1 MEANKERQ
9 IEEIEAL
16 TSIYEDL
23 FELENE
29 DNYTGMYF
37 RAVQVKFVSI
47 CPAVYK
53 ILPTTKYN
61 RFYQYGFK
69 TD

>member
-29 DNYTGMYF
+29 NNYTGVF
-37 RAVQVKFVSI
+37 RF
-47 CPAVYK
+47 
-53 ILPTTKYN
+53 
-61 RFYQYGFK
+61 
-69 TD
+69 

>member
-29 DNYTGMYF
+29 NNYTGVFRFEKIYF
-37 RAVQVKFVSI
+37 YLHFSYEVLELLHHSI
-47 CPAVYK
+47 NK
-53 ILPTTKYN
+53 ILE
-61 RFYQYGFK
+61 
-69 TD
+69 